1 MNERNKQNRAIVRH
15 MTSSQTPAEVEAQGS
30 LETANPD
37 WITPNDK
44 KSPRQQ
50 AHDSRRGVKKTRE
63 ALSNAAIDKMK
74 KGMSDNLNASLK
86 DAKKHKATSGMKMGW
101 ATNQSNPKPNPKAD
115 FNNRSFKTLVKSQH
129 ASTELVRNARLAL
142 AEKVLEASPL
152 QDLQTKRKRNLTGDY
167 VPSHLRKKANA
178 NVASKHPRMSSV
190 EAGAQAAR
198 TSDHKDRRGVKKPKA
213 SSGRTSRYQDG
224 DLDIAS
230 TEIVKNG
237 RTALAEACWK
247 GYKAM
252 GMKKKGK
259 KTVPNCVKE
268 GTVKNARIALGE
280 EIASRAAYEKAGE
293 GDAYK
298 RLKNIQSEK
307 APASPKQTP
316 RTRRDTL
323 GRSDATPSPNHP
335 DYVRRGHEAAIARK
349 KTGNERKAMAQ
360 RISNKFR
367 AKRGLV
373 PLLPGEKHNPKSD
386 NLGKTEN

>member
-1 MNERNKQNRAIVRH
+1 M
-15 MTSSQTPAEVEAQGS
+15 
-30 LETANPD
+30 
-37 WITPNDK
+37 
-44 KSPRQQ
+44 
-50 AHDSRRGVKKTRE
+50 
-63 ALSNAAIDKMK
+63 
-74 KGMSDNLNASLK
+74 
-86 DAKKHKATSGMKMGW
+86 
-101 ATNQSNPKPNPKAD
+101 
-115 FNNRSFKTLVKSQH
+115 
-129 ASTELVRNARLAL
+129 
-142 AEKVLEASPL
+142 
-152 QDLQTKRKRNLTGDY
+152 
-167 VPSHLRKKANA
+167 
-178 NVASKHPRMSSV
+178 
-190 EAGAQAAR
+190 
-198 TSDHKDRRGVKKPKA
+198 
-213 SSGRTSRYQDG
+213 
-224 DLDIAS
+224 
-230 TEIVKNG
+230 
-237 RTALAEACWK
+237 ALAEACWK

-298 RLKNIQSEK
+298 RLKNIQSKK

-323 GRSDATPSPNHP
+323 GRSDATPSSNHP
-335 DYVRRGHEAAIARK
+335 DYVRKKLHQRDKGVRGHEAAIARK